1 MFFKGKRRRRFIAFA
16 PSQPDASPS
25 SALPEM
31 ARVAASFEPARF
43 ELDDR
48 PLEVSPDRDAP
59 RPVNSAGHE
68 NARAHAATVSEAP
81 DGEKIYHFGCYLPAG
96 RFYLERKITTA
107 AKTDSRHDAIHQR
120 TER

>member
-16 PSQPDASPS
+16 PAKPEASS
-25 SALPEM
+25 SNGLPEL
-31 ARVAASFEPARF
+31 ARVAASFEPARY

-48 PLEVSPDRDAP
+48 QVEVSPDSAAP
-59 RPVNSAGHE
+59 RPVKSGGD
-68 NARAHAATVSEAP
+68 ARAQAATVSEAS

-107 AKTDSRHDAIHQR
+107 AKTDSRQDAIHER

>member
-1 MFFKGKRRRRFIAFA
+1 MFFKSKRRRSIAFA
-16 PSQPDASPS
+16 PAEPQPS
-25 SALPEM
+25 SSNGLPEL
-31 ARVAASFEPARF
+31 ARIAASFEPARY

-48 PLEVSPDRDAP
+48 QVEVSPDRDAP
-59 RPVNSAGHE
+59 RPVKSGGHE
-68 NARAHAATVSEAP
+68 NARAHAATVSEAS

-107 AKTDSRHDAIHQR
+107 AKTDSRHDAIHER